1 MDRLIKQ
8 VAIIGGGIMGC
19 AAAYYL
25 RRMGVSVTLFERGEI
40 GTEQSSRALGY
51 VRCQGR
57 HRAELPL
64 SVLANRMW
72 ETLSVELG
80 ADVEYVRQ
88 GNLVVAETQA
98 DEERLRKSC
107 EAARTNGL
115 STRAVGRDEIARI
128 SPKLRGP
135 WRSGIF
141 TEEDGHASPTK
152 ATQAFAAAARRLGA
166 DLRTNVGVRGIAV
179 SGGRAAGVR
188 TANGVF
194 AVDAVLCVAGISTN
208 FFLRPLGVALP
219 IQVVRSSN
227 LETVVKEPFTRTG
240 VWTPYISMRPRLDGS
255 FAFGTGYRGSPPDHD
270 LGAPTVDNL
279 GYFLPRYLRNPRRPR
294 LRLNRDFGDSIRR
307 RFSAVAASR
316 PMPDPVINAPQ
327 IAERLVWA
335 QKFFPHL
342 TPLAAAR
349 TWACRIDV
357 TPDLVPAIG
366 PWGPPGLFTAVG
378 FCAHGLALAPI
389 VGKTLAELIVAGR
402 SDVDLRTLRP
412 GRFRE
417 NDLQEDP
424 VAL

>member
-1 MDRLIKQ
+1 MDRSVKQ

-25 RRMGVSVTLFERGEI
+25 RRLGVSVTLFERGEI

-51 VRCQGR
+51 IRCQGR

-72 ETLSVELG
+72 ETLSAELE

-88 GNLVVAETQA
+88 GNLVVAETEA

-107 EAARTNGL
+107 EAARANGL
-115 STRAVGRDEIARI
+115 STRAVDREEIARI
-128 SPKLRGP
+128 SPKLHGP

-141 TEEDGHASPTK
+141 TAEDGHASPTK

-166 DLRTNVGVRGIAV
+166 DLRTNAGVRGIAV
-179 SGGRAAGVR
+179 SGGRAMGVW
-188 TANGVF
+188 TADGLF
-194 AVDAVLCVAGISTN
+194 AADAVICLAGISTN

-227 LETVVKEPFTRTG
+227 LETIVKEPFTRTG

-270 LGAPTVDNL
+270 LGAPTVGSL
-279 GYFLPRYLRNPRRPR
+279 GYFLPRYMRNPRRPR
-294 LRLNRDFGDSIRR
+294 LRLNRDFADSIRR
-307 RFSAVAASR
+307 RVSTAAATT
-316 PMPDPVINAPQ
+316 PMPDPVINQPQ
-327 IAERLVWA
+327 IAERLTWA

-342 TPLAAAR
+342 VPLEAAR

-389 VGKTLAELIVAGR
+389 VGKTLAELIVTGR
-402 SDVDLRTLRP
+402 SDVDLRGLRP

>member
-1 MDRLIKQ
+1 MDRSGKQ

-25 RRMGVSVTLFERGEI
+25 RRLGVSVTLFERGEI

-57 HRAELPL
+57 HRAELSL

-72 ETLSVELG
+72 ETLSAELD

-107 EAARTNGL
+107 EAARANGL
-115 STRAVGRDEIARI
+115 STRAVDRAEIARI
-128 SPKLRGP
+128 SPKLHGP

-141 TEEDGHASPTK
+141 TAEDGHASPTK

-166 DLRTNVGVRGIAV
+166 DLRTNAGVRGIAV
-179 SGGRAAGVR
+179 SGGRAAGVW
-188 TANGVF
+188 TTDGLF
-194 AVDAVLCVAGISTN
+194 AADAVLCVAGISTN
-208 FFLRPLGVALP
+208 SFLRPLGAALP

-227 LETVVKEPFTRTG
+227 LETIVKEPFTRTG

-270 LGAPTVDNL
+270 LGAATVSDL
-279 GYFLPRYLRNPRRPR
+279 GYFLPRYVRNPRRPR

-307 RFSAVAASR
+307 RFSMAASAM
-316 PMPDPVINAPQ
+316 PMPDPVINRPQ

-342 TPLAAAR
+342 VPLEAAR

-389 VGKTLAELIVAGR
+389 VGKTLAELIATGR
-402 SDVDLRTLRP
+402 SDVDLRALRP
-412 GRFRE
+412 DRFRE

>member
-1 MDRLIKQ
+1 MSAPYDL
-8 VAIIGGGIMGC
+8 AIIGGGIMGC
-19 AAAYYL
+19 SAAYYL
-25 RRMGVSVTLFERGEI
+25 RRLGIFVTLFERGEI

-51 VRCQGR
+51 IRCQGR

-72 ETLSVELG
+72 ETLSSELQ

-88 GNLVVAETQA
+88 GNLVVAETEA

-107 EAARTNGL
+107 EAARANGL
-115 STRAVGRDEIARI
+115 STRAVDRAEIARI
-128 SPKLRGP
+128 SPKLHGP

-141 TEEDGHASPTK
+141 TEEDGHASPVK
-152 ATQAFAAAARRLGA
+152 ATLAFAAAAQRLGA
-166 DLRTNVGVRGIAV
+166 ELRTSAGVRGIAV
-179 SGGRAAGVR
+179 AGGRAAGIW
-188 TANGVF
+188 TADGVF
-194 AVDAVLCVAGISTN
+194 AADAVLCVAGISTN
-208 FFLRPLGVALP
+208 FFLRPLGAALP

-270 LGAPTVDNL
+270 LGAPTFGSL
-279 GYFLPRYLRNPRRPR
+279 GYFLPRYMRNPRRPR
-294 LRLNRDFGDSIRR
+294 LRFNRDFSDSIHR
-307 RFSAVAASR
+307 RFSKGAATT
-316 PMPDPVINAPQ
+316 PMRDPVINRPQ
-327 IAERLVWA
+327 IAERLTWA

-342 TPLAAAR
+342 VPLDAAR

-389 VGKTLAELIVAGR
+389 VGKTLAELIATGR
-402 SDVDLRTLRP
+402 SDVDLRALRP